1 MPFLTVRHL
10 SKTYRGAG
18 EPVRALRDVS
28 FSMEQGGF
36 AAVVGASG
44 SGKSTLLHLLGGVD
58 MPTDGSV
65 EIAGVDLFAQ
75 KEERRT
81 VFRRRQIGL
90 VYQSYNLVPYLTVRE
105 NLLLPLLLD
114 AKQPDAAK
122 VEALAQRLGIA
133 EKLNALPDTLS
144 GGQQQRVA
152 IARAVVTRPALLL
165 ADEPTGNLDTANT
178 VSVMALLRE
187 IHETTG
193 QTTLMITHNPELAL
207 QAQRVITLSDGRI
220 VRDEVRP

>member
-1 MPFLTVRHL
+1 MSFLTVRHL
-10 SKTYRGAG
+10 TKEYTGGGA
-18 EPVRALRDVS
+18 PVRALCDVS
-28 FSMEQGGF
+28 FSMEQGDF
-36 AAVVGASG
+36 AAIVGASG

-58 MPTDGSV
+58 VPTDDSV

-75 KEERRT
+75 KEESRT

-90 VYQSYNLVPYLTVRE
+90 VYQNYNLIPYLTVRE
-105 NLLLPLLLD
+105 NLLLPLLD
-114 AKQPDAAK
+114 ARQPDAEQ
-122 VEALAQRLGIA
+122 VEALALRLGVA

-178 VSVMALLRE
+178 AGVMALLRE
-187 IHETTG
+187 IHETTII
-193 QTTLMITHNPELAL
+193 ITHNLELAL
-207 QAQRVITLSDGRI
+207 QAKRIITLSDGRI

>member
-10 SKTYRGAG
+10 SKTYQSGG
-18 EPVRALRDVS
+18 EPVHALRDVS
-28 FSMEQGGF
+28 FSMEQGDF

-44 SGKSTLLHLLGGVD
+44 SGKSTLLHILGGVD
-58 MPTDGSV
+58 VPTDGSV

-122 VEALAQRLGIA
+122 VESLAQRLGIA
-133 EKLNALPDTLS
+133 EKLDALPDTLS

-178 VSVMALLRE
+178 VGVMALLRE
-187 IHETTG
+187 IHESTG

>member
-1 MPFLTVRHL
+1 MSFLTVRHL
-10 SKTYRGAG
+10 TKEYTGGGA
-18 EPVRALRDVS
+18 PVRALCDVS
-28 FSMEQGGF
+28 FSMEQGDF
-36 AAVVGASG
+36 AAIVGASG

-58 MPTDGSV
+58 VPTDDSV

-75 KEERRT
+75 KEENRT

-90 VYQSYNLVPYLTVRE
+90 VYQNYNLIPYLTVRE

-114 AKQPDAAK
+114 ARQPDAEQ
-122 VEALAQRLGIA
+122 VEALALRLGVA

-178 VSVMALLRE
+178 AGVMALLRE
-187 IHETTG
+187 IHETTII
-193 QTTLMITHNPELAL
+193 ITHNLELAL
-207 QAQRVITLSDGRI
+207 QAKRIITLSDGRI

>member
-1 MPFLTVRHL
+1 MAFLTVRHL
-10 SKTYRGAG
+10 SKTYQGGG
-18 EPVRALRDVS
+18 EPVHALRDVS
-28 FSMEQGGF
+28 FSMEQGDF

-44 SGKSTLLHLLGGVD
+44 SGKSTLLHILGGVD
-58 MPTDGSV
+58 VPTNGGV

-75 KEERRT
+75 REENRT
-81 VFRRRQIGL
+81 IFRRRQIGL
-90 VYQSYNLVPYLTVRE
+90 VYQNYNLIPYLTVRE

-114 AKQPDAAK
+114 AKQPDATK

-133 EKLNALPDTLS
+133 EKLDTLPGTLS

-193 QTTLMITHNPELAL
+193 QTTLMITHDPELAL
-207 QAQRVITLSDGRI
+207 QARRVITLSDGRI

>member
-10 SKTYRGAG
+10 SKTYRSGG
-18 EPVRALRDVS
+18 EPVHALRDVS
-28 FSMEQGGF
+28 FSMEQGDF

-58 MPTDGSV
+58 VPADGSV

-75 KEERRT
+75 KEESRT

-105 NLLLPLLLD
+105 NLLLPLL
-114 AKQPDAAK
+114 PDAAK
-122 VEALAQRLGIA
+122 VEELAQRLGIA
-133 EKLNALPDTLS
+133 EKLDALPDTLS

-193 QTTLMITHNPELAL
+193 QATLMITHNPELAL
-207 QAQRVITLSDGRI
+207 QARRVITLQDGRI